1 MKIKT
6 NDNVMVITGKD
17 KGKSGKVLRAIP
29 KKDQLIVEGI
39 NLAKKHQKSRSQGK
53 GGEVIDKAMPIH
65 VSNVKKV
72 DGVKK
77 SAPKKKADAKV
88 EKTKK

>member
-6 NDNVMVITGKD
+6 NDNVIVITGKD

-72 DGVKK
+72 DGAKK
-77 SAPKKKADAKV
+77 PVSKKKVEAKS
-88 EKTKK
+88 KK